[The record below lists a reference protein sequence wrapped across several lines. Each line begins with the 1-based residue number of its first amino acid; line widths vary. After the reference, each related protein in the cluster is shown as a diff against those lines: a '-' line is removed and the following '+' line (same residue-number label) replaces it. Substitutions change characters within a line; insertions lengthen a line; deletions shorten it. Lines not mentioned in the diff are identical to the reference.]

1 MIHTAAFQPRK
12 SANHQHVCSVASRT
26 ERNNIWTMV
35 VLAVLVV
42 GLASPGWSRE
52 HGRSATLTT
61 SSSQLSFGS
70 VAVGANS
77 TKSIRITN
85 SGWTSAQ
92 ISSVAISGAGFQT
105 STISVPMNLRP
116 GGSFQF
122 STTFTPSAA
131 GNAYGTITIS
141 SNATDP
147 SMAIGLTG
155 TGLSSQSAGSPVLA
169 LSTASLSFGSV
180 NVGTTT
186 TQTITLSDS
195 GSAALTISQAGV
207 TGTGFTISALSTP
220 LTLNAGQSASV
231 SVSFDPLSAG
241 SSTGTISISSN
252 SIGSGSTVALSGT
265 GVSLLLNATPASVS
279 FGSVATGSSN
289 SQTILLSNS
298 GVVSATV
305 SQALITGSGMS
316 LSGLSIPLTI
326 AAGKGAS
333 FNVVFSPAASG
344 SIAGSLTLV
353 SNAANSPLS
362 LALSGTGASSTYQ
375 LSVSP
380 SSLSFGNVTVGS
392 SSQLSISLTNTG
404 NANVSISTVGI
415 SGTGFTLASSASA
428 VTLTPSQSA
437 SVTVQFTPAA
447 AGSDTGTVTVTS
459 TATGSPASVPLSGS
473 GVQAVQH
480 SAALSWTPSTSTV
493 AGYNIYRSLQSN
505 ANFAIVNTSL
515 ILGTTFTDTS
525 VAGGQTY
532 YYVATSVDSSGN
544 QSGDSNVATAN
555 VPTQ

>member
-1 MIHTAAFQPRK
+1 
-12 SANHQHVCSVASRT
+12 
-26 ERNNIWTMV
+26 
-35 VLAVLVV
+35 
-42 GLASPGWSRE
+42 
-52 HGRSATLTT
+52 
-61 SSSQLSFGS
+61 
-70 VAVGANS
+70 
-77 TKSIRITN
+77 
-85 SGWTSAQ
+85 
-92 ISSVAISGAGFQT
+92 
-105 STISVPMNLRP
+105 
-116 GGSFQF
+116 
-122 STTFTPSAA
+122 
-131 GNAYGTITIS
+131 
-141 SNATDP
+141 
-147 SMAIGLTG
+147 
-155 TGLSSQSAGSPVLA
+155 
-169 LSTASLSFGSV
+169 
-180 NVGTTT
+180 
-186 TQTITLSDS
+186 
-195 GSAALTISQAGV
+195 
-207 TGTGFTISALSTP
+207 
-220 LTLNAGQSASV
+220 
-231 SVSFDPLSAG
+231 
-241 SSTGTISISSN
+241 
-252 SIGSGSTVALSGT
+252 
-265 GVSLLLNATPASVS
+265 
-279 FGSVATGSSN
+279 
-289 SQTILLSNS
+289 
-298 GVVSATV
+298 VVSATV